1 MPLRCTGP
9 LSVLQL
15 LNGCYK
21 NKTYFEKYYYYDY
34 SYIVIFKTWPRW
46 YVLVVVWVFL
56 FSNSEAV
63 SHHQPPSDDI
73 GPLPDLAPLFKEVG
87 EQILSLQ
94 GMNLP
99 LTEQLSLPIKPKVQI
114 LIAFLCVF

>member
-1 MPLRCTGP
+1 MPLRCAGP

-34 SYIVIFKTWPRW
+34 SYIIIFKTWPRW

-63 SHHQPPSDDI
+63 SHHQPQSDDI
-73 GPLPDLAPLFKEVG
+73 GPHPDLAPLFKEVG